1 MSMENLGLAMPK
13 LVVTDSNWVSIA
25 IQAVV
30 FLAVLGILI
39 YMITVYFKNME
50 LKANPDKNQA
60 EIEANL
66 AKLEKIKKWFVKIGG
81 IAFGVVILAIIILS
95 NFM

>member
-1 MSMENLGLAMPK
+1 MPK
-13 LVVTDSNWVSIA
+13 IVVTDTNWVSIA

-81 IAFGVVILAIIILS
+81 IVFGVVILAVIILS